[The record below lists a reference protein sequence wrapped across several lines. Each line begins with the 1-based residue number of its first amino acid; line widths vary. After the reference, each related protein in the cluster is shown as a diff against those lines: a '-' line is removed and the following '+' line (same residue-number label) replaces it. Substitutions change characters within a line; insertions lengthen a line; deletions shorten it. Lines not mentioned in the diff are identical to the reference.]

1 MLMNE
6 QTSTPDISATRMP
19 ANGKPPSLSK
29 ASQLLVWLGILTL
42 FGLGIGLRLY
52 DLTDPPIDFHPTRQ
66 LRGALIARGMYYE
79 MLPNSDPQ
87 LREDAIA
94 FGNSTGQYEPSILEK
109 IVATTY
115 LVIGSEQLWVARLY
129 TSLFWVFG
137 GLAVF
142 FLARRIA
149 LEEMS
154 TGRQVPGL
162 AIAAALVAAGYYLLL
177 PFGVQASRS
186 FQPDPFM
193 VMWLAL
199 SLYCLYR
206 WGQSRSW
213 LWAVLAGLLAG
224 MAVLVKIVAAY
235 VVAGAAVG
243 IVVYSLG
250 LKRSLRNAQVWVM
263 AVLMVTP
270 SFLYYIVGRG
280 GRAGEYF
287 RGWTVSL
294 SHLLLEPSTY
304 VRWFSMLQDLMGLTV
319 ILLALIGLL
328 IARPRNRALLLGCWA
343 GYLMYGLF
351 LPYQMVTHNYYH
363 EQLIP
368 ILAISLVPVL
378 GAILDKLSL
387 QARHWQSLAIVVALV
402 GASYMSWA
410 AILPQYRDD
419 YRHEPAYWKEI
430 GDLLPTD
437 GKILALTQD
446 YGYRLMYYGWRK
458 VILWP
463 NRGELNL
470 SELRGEEKDFE
481 SYFVKKSE
489 GMNYFLITSF
499 NQFNDQPDL
508 KKYLNQHFPVYAQGG
523 GYLIYDLVHPL
534 SP

>member
-1 MLMNE
+1 MTE
-6 QTSTPDISATRMP
+6 QTPVINSIETNTPVTSDTARSGSA
-19 ANGKPPSLSK
+19 SK
-29 ASQLLVWLGILTL
+29 LFLWIGVLLL
-42 FGLGIGLRLY
+42 FALGIGLRLY

-79 MLPNSDPQ
+79 MLPNADPQ

-115 LVIGSEQLWVARLY
+115 LLIGSEQLWVARLY
-129 TSLFWVFG
+129 TSLFWVIG

-142 FLARRIA
+142 FLSRRMA
-149 LEEMS
+149 WEEMQ
-154 TGRQVPGL
+154 TGKRVTIL
-162 AIAAALVAAGYYLLL
+162 AGVAAFVATGYYLLL

-193 VMWLAL
+193 VMWMVF
-199 SLYCLYR
+199 SLYSLYR
-206 WGQSRSW
+206 WGQTRNW
-213 LWAVLAGLLAG
+213 LWAILAGLFGG
-224 MAVLVKIVAAY
+224 MAVLVKIVIAY
-235 VVAGAAVG
+235 IVAGAAIG
-243 IVVYSLG
+243 VVLYSLG

-263 AVLMVTP
+263 AFLMIAP
-270 SFLYYIVGRG
+270 SFIYYVVGRG
-280 GRAGEYF
+280 GRASEYF
-287 RGWTVSL
+287 SGWTVSL

-319 ILLALIGLL
+319 ILLALIGLF
-328 IARPRNRALLLGCWA
+328 IARPRNRAILLGCWS
-343 GYLMYGLF
+343 GYLIYGLF
-351 LPYQMVTHNYYH
+351 LPYQMYTHNYYH

-368 ILAISLVPVL
+368 ILAISLIP
-378 GAILDKLSL
+378 ILQLIL
-387 QARHWQSLAIVVALV
+387 QRVTQQAWPWQALVVVVALV

-419 YRHEPAYWKEI
+419 YRHEPAYWKQVGE
-430 GDLLPTD
+430 LLPTD

-470 SELRGEEKDFE
+470 SELRGEDKDFE
-481 SYFVKKSE
+481 TYFAKKSA

-508 KKYLNQHFPVYAQGG
+508 KKYLNQHYPVYAEGG
-523 GYLIYDLVHPL
+523 GYLIFDLVHPL

>member
-1 MLMNE
+1 MTD
-6 QTSTPDISATRMP
+6 QTQSSYLSNTQAPSQTTPGRAGRVS
-19 ANGKPPSLSK
+19 KLSLWL
-29 ASQLLVWLGILTL
+29 AVILL
-42 FGLGIGLRLY
+42 FALGIGLRLY

-79 MLPNSDPQ
+79 MLPNADPQ

-115 LVIGSEQLWVARLY
+115 LVIGSEQVWVARLY
-129 TSLFWVFG
+129 TSLFWVIG

-142 FLARRIA
+142 LLAYRIA
-149 LEEMS
+149 LEEMPPVN
-154 TGRQVPGL
+154 RIAAL
-162 AIAAALVAAGYYLLL
+162 AIAAALIAAGYYLLL

-193 VMWLAL
+193 VMWLVLAL
-199 SLYCLYR
+199 YSLYR
-206 WGQSRSW
+206 WGQTRGW
-213 LWAVLAGLLAG
+213 VWAVLAGLLGG

-235 VVAGAAVG
+235 IVAGAAVG
-243 IVVYSLG
+243 TVLYSLG
-250 LKRSLRNAQVWVM
+250 FKRSLRNAQVWAM
-263 AVLMVTP
+263 GILMVAP
-270 SFLYYIVGRG
+270 SFFYYVIERG
-280 GRAGEYF
+280 GRASEYF
-287 RGWTVSL
+287 SGWTVSL

-304 VRWFSMLQDLMGLTV
+304 VRWFSMIQDLMGLTV
-319 ILLALIGLL
+319 ILLALIGVL
-328 IARPRNRALLLGCWA
+328 IAKPRTRALLLGCWL
-343 GYLMYGLF
+343 GYILYGLF
-351 LPYQMVTHNYYH
+351 LPYQMYTHSYYH

-378 GAILDKLSL
+378 HLLLERLGQ
-387 QARHWQSLAIVVALV
+387 QAWHWQTVAVVVALV
-402 GASYMSWA
+402 GASYMSWV

-419 YRHEPAYWKEI
+419 YRHEPAYWKEV
-430 GDLLPTD
+430 GDLLPND

-470 SELRGEEKDFE
+470 SELRGDGKDFE
-481 SYFVKKSE
+481 TFFAKKSD
-489 GMNYFLITSF
+489 GMKYFLITSF

-508 KKYLNQHFPVYAQGG
+508 KKYLNQHFPVYAEGG